1 MNLLAEKREKM
12 VKVLQA
18 VEGDA
23 ELKSFIEN
31 EIKSLDK
38 MGKEYIEIEKKR
50 NDITIMNYIH
60 DYLLD
65 HRGQRFTIEDLK
77 ERIKYLKDLTPQKIS
92 VLLNKLMKTS
102 NVENNKN
109 EDKKTVYYVEEREEQ

>member
-1 MNLLAEKREKM
+1 MNLLEEKREKM
-12 VKVLQA
+12 AKVLQA
-18 VEGDA
+18 VRGDA
-23 ELKSFIEN
+23 DLVNFIEN
-31 EIKSLDK
+31 EIKSLDE

-65 HRGQRFTIEDLK
+65 HRGQRFTIADLK
-77 ERIKYLKDLTPQKIS
+77 ERVKYLKDLTPQKIS

-102 NVENNKN
+102 NVEKDKN
-109 EDKKTVYYVEEREEQ
+109 EDKKTVYFVEEREE